1 MDGICVSNLI
11 SNGNLLT
18 FLLISGQL
26 LNSFVRMTD
35 QLGDDFF
42 ASDVEGLLLEHGLL
56 PSKEDVPKLIR
67 GPAVNK
73 AGDSDDE

>member
-56 PSKEDVPKLIR
+56 PSKEDVPRLIR